1 MNRKVNIHVIV
12 NEYLPKILT
21 IRMNMNFGFPNSS
34 WTEYSKNLKK
44 RNSSWIDSN
53 QFEFNSNKRNSGG
66 SANQDDTI
74 CFRQI
79 QSFDWKIGRMVVE
92 E

>member
-21 IRMNMNFGFPNSS
+21 IPMNMNFGFPNSS

-66 SANQDDTI
+66 SATHNI
-74 CFRQI
+74 YYFIYYAI
-79 QSFDWKIGRMVVE
+79 QPKDINILSIYQ
-92 E
+92 